1 MGKKLPTTF
10 KSLDLS
16 GFDLENEKQ
25 KYIGYMGISREM
37 LDIACAVLQKN
48 NVGVVV
54 RSVNA
59 ALKEIYGVG
68 GSTDVICKLLK
79 EWRSDNLSFLK
90 EGKSEKDLATVLQE
104 AADDGLLE
112 DSEIPEDFLAVA
124 RQMALATY
132 RLAFQKADSSVSGDR
147 MKQLAQQNEILQQQ
161 LQAFPKLEMELEFY
175 KAQYNRQCNELK
187 EAYINLNKQKLTDSE
202 EFRQQ
207 LDSLQADR
215 NELQAKLTVA
225 ERRLAEIAEFEAAA
239 RDRISEISQLTGK
252 IEAREREVSSL
263 HAQIQTLQAQVG
275 EKQVLESQLEQVRAQ
290 LKEASTTITNL
301 QSQQK
306 FSGALQ
312 VDRPSDSDSDD
323 EPVTDAQLM
332 LENETLHADLSDAL
346 KEIEDLKARL
356 AETQVANSGS
366 HSESQAKLLPGI
378 LPKLFPETVSDFVD
392 PLLEPVN
399 SDSDFDPDPV
409 ISDSSSEPVE
419 SVEAVEPPAKPFER
433 VPRNKKQ
440 KVALAK

>member
-25 KYIGYMGISREM
+25 KYIGYTGISREM

-90 EGKSEKDLATVLQE
+90 EGKSEKDLATVLLE

-239 RDRISEISQLTGK
+239 RDRISEISKLNGQ
-252 IEAREREVSSL
+252 IEAREREVSTL
-263 HAQIQTLQAQVG
+263 HVQIQNLQSEMGQ
-275 EKQVLESQLEQVRAQ
+275 KQVLESQLEQLRGQ

-301 QSQQK
+301 QTQQK
-306 FSGALQ
+306 VSGALQ
-312 VDRPSDSDSDD
+312 VDRPFDSDD
-323 EPVTDAQLM
+323 ELVTDAQLM
-332 LENETLHADLSDAL
+332 VENETLHADLSDAL
-346 KEIEDLKARL
+346 KEIEDLKAAL
-356 AETQVANSGS
+356 AKTQAQL
-366 HSESQAKLLPGI
+366 SENKR
-378 LPKLFPETVSDFVD
+378 
-392 PLLEPVN
+392 
-399 SDSDFDPDPV
+399 DSID
-409 ISDSSSEPVE
+409 SSTDSSSDVCESLLDQLPETWADDPLDSPSHPVQQQFPEPVSEPIAAPVPE
-419 SVEAVEPPAKPFER
+419 SVSETHSPPVQSTKP
-433 VPRNKKQ
+433 KKQ
-440 KVALAK
+440 KFALAK